1 MQINWLTLFTF
12 TAILYHNDEDFFSQ
26 QGDLHIV
33 DSFKDIE
40 SERVSLKCHLKPAL
54 VTTISLLINNL
65 IRFYDKWNFSMS
77 SELHL
82 VFCKH

>member
-12 TAILYHNDEDFFSQ
+12 TAILYHNDEDFFPQ

-40 SERVSLKCHLKPAL
+40 SERVSWKCHLKPAL
-54 VTTISLLINNL
+54 VTTISLPNKYGTRLIL
-65 IRFYDKWNFSMS
+65 LLMEFPHVIWAACSFMF
-77 SELHL
+77 
-82 VFCKH
+82 

>member
-12 TAILYHNDEDFFSQ
+12 TAILYHNDEDFFPQ

-40 SERVSLKCHLKPAL
+40 SERVS
-54 VTTISLLINNL
+54 
-65 IRFYDKWNFSMS
+65 
-77 SELHL
+77 
-82 VFCKH
+82 